1 MRLVVGFAAGQEA
14 LSRRLH
20 QNGDEA
26 SPDLLEENRSL
37 FGEPLTPR
45 QVVARILADVRTQGD
60 AALRHYTRLL
70 ERSEPEAF
78 EVPREEWRRA
88 HRKAPRSLQRSL
100 ATVARRVREFH
111 QSCLPK
117 SWVDLPQGFGE
128 LFTPLERV
136 GIYIP
141 GGRGAYP
148 STVLMT
154 AIPARVAGVDEV
166 VLVSPAQDGG
176 APNSAVM
183 AAAHMAG
190 VDRLFCLGGAQA
202 VGALAYGTASVPQ
215 MDLICGPGNLY
226 VTLAKQM
233 VYGQV
238 AVDGLYGPTEAVLI
252 ADEDADPT
260 LCAADLV
267 AQAEHDPLASSVL
280 ITTSQTLV
288 PKVERALARQLERLT
303 TRQVASQALDRG
315 GVAVVVEDLE
325 EAVSLANLYAPEHLG
340 LLVTEPWRLVSRVRH
355 AGGVFVG
362 RYSPEVMGDYVAG
375 PSHVMPTGGT
385 ARFSSPL
392 GVHQFLKVTS
402 LVAMEESIFGELV
415 ADGVRLARAE
425 GFDAHARAMEIRR
438 RRPRQRKR

>member
-1 MRLVVGFAAGQEA
+1 MRLVLGFTAGQEA
-14 LSRRLH
+14 LSRRLR
-20 QNGDEA
+20 QDGDEA
-26 SPDLLEENRSL
+26 SPALLEENRRL

-45 QVVARILADVRTQGD
+45 QVVTRILADVRAQGD
-60 AALRHYTRLL
+60 TALRQYTRLL
-70 ERSEPEAF
+70 EGSEPASF
-78 EVPREEWRRA
+78 EVPREEWRIA
-88 HRKAPRSLQRSL
+88 HRKAPRSLRRSL
-100 ATVARRVREFH
+100 ETVARRVRAFH
-111 QSCLPK
+111 QACLPK
-117 SWVDLPQGFGE
+117 SWVDLPQGYGE

-154 AIPARVAGVDEV
+154 AVPARVAGVDEV

-176 APNSAVM
+176 APSPAVM
-183 AAAHMAG
+183 AAAHVAG
-190 VDRLFCLGGAQA
+190 VDRLFAVGGAQA
-202 VGALAYGTASVPQ
+202 IGALAYGTESVPQ
-215 MDLICGPGNLY
+215 VDLICGPGNLF

-238 AVDGLYGPTEAVLI
+238 GVDGLYGPTEAVLI
-252 ADEDADPT
+252 ADEEADPA

-267 AQAEHDPLASSVL
+267 AQAEHDPLATSIL
-280 ITTSQTLV
+280 ITTSRALV
-288 PKVERALARQLERLT
+288 PKVERALTRQLSSLS
-303 TRQVASQALDRG
+303 TRQVASQALERG

-340 LLVTEPWRLVSRVRH
+340 LLVTEPWRLVGRVRH

-392 GVHQFLKVTS
+392 GIHQFLKVTS
-402 LVAMEESIFGELV
+402 LVVMEEPTFDELV

-425 GFDAHARAMEIRR
+425 GFDAHARAMQLRR
-438 RRPRQRKR
+438 RRPRRRKQ